1 MLRMEN
7 ALDRPVTSFVSRQFV
22 LIDGETD
29 VAKAVE
35 TMQARNGDTIIVTRR
50 GAPIGIV
57 TDSDILDKVVQTG
70 GDSDRILLKTIMT
83 SPVITASPKATAR
96 EVLGLM
102 RFYKIK
108 RIPII
113 EDEKVAGIVTQRVL
127 ADSIRTSVLERTFRK
142 YRSAVRDQLKT
153 LLGNMGLVIQFAGI
167 LLVFPALLGAL
178 TGETEPAAGIF
189 IAVVGLFAT
198 GFVLNTYGERGP
210 LNLKQSSILVVSSFL
225 LLGLFGSIPYMYV
238 NPYGN
243 IPLDAIFVNSF
254 YESIS
259 GYTTTG
265 LSLIFFPENMPDSL
279 NFYRSYTQ
287 WVGGLSFIYLIM
299 MLFYPEQ
306 KLNAMK
312 SMLGG
317 TMLRFKQLLIT
328 ISIIFTIYTAVLI
341 LLAYSAN
348 GTNIVYD
355 TAMVFGAITTGGFAP
370 SSTFLTMDNI
380 PRLFVAGAG
389 MIIGALPF
397 AFHYSIFF
405 KELRRKRLGTEVLIY
420 AILLTSA
427 VPIFVA
433 LSGAD
438 PLAAAFHVISA
449 STTTGF
455 QFLDLT
461 ALPIASKIMLMMLMM
476 LGGTAFSTAGGIK
489 VSRFYLFYQKI
500 TKKDMTDIAGSISS
514 RAMDKVFYESMIVM
528 GSFIGIA
535 LVTGLAISVL
545 EDMSFENALFE
556 ATSAISTSGLST
568 FLIAVD
574 SDILSKLILIANMT
588 VGRFE
593 IIAIMYI
600 FIARLRR

>member
-1 MLRMEN
+1 MEN

-22 LIDGETD
+22 LIDGEID

-35 TMQARNGDTIIVTRR
+35 TMQTRNSDTIIVTRR

-113 EDEKVAGIVTQRVL
+113 EDDKVVGIVTQRVL

-167 LLVFPALLGAL
+167 LLVFPALLGAF
-178 TGETEPAAGIF
+178 TGQTESAAGVF

-198 GFVLNTYGERGP
+198 GFILNTYGERGP

-238 NPYGN
+238 NPFGN
-243 IPLDAIFVNSF
+243 IPLDALFVNSF
-254 YESIS
+254 FESIS
-259 GYTTTG
+259 GFTTTG
-265 LSLIFFPENMPDSL
+265 LSMIFFPENLPDSL

-341 LLAYSAN
+341 LLAYSTD
-348 GTNIVYD
+348 GTNFIYD
-355 TAMVFGAITTGGFAP
+355 TALIFATVTTGGFSP
-370 SSTFLTMDNI
+370 SSTFVSMDNI
-380 PRLFVAGAG
+380 PRLFVVGAG

-420 AILLTSA
+420 AMVLVAA
-427 VPIFVA
+427 VPVFIA

-438 PLAAAFHVISA
+438 PLAAAFHIVSA
-449 STTTGF
+449 STTSGF

-461 ALPIASKIMLMMLMM
+461 TIPIASKVMLIMLML

-489 VSRFYLFYQKI
+489 VSRLYLVYQKI
-500 TKKDMTDIAGSISS
+500 TKKDITDIAGSIST
-514 RAMDKVFYESMIVM
+514 RAMDKAFYESMIV
-528 GSFIGIA
+528 IGAYIAIA
-535 LVTGLAISVL
+535 LVTGLAIGAL
-545 EDMSFENALFE
+545 EDITFDNALFE
-556 ATSAISTSGLST
+556 ATSALTTSGLST
-568 FLIAVD
+568 YLIAVD
-574 SDILSKLILIANMT
+574 SDILSKFILIANM
-588 VGRFE
+588 VSGRFE